1 MGQFD
6 LNLSTRPF
14 KPYRA
19 VNLGLFVLLVILG
32 LISAAQVLSYQQ
44 YSGLAAESRAVE
56 MNVREESD
64 LLAREI
70 QRMEAELVKGDA
82 QAKLAEVELL
92 NTLILK
98 KSFKWTSVFASLERA
113 KGENVRLVSLR
124 PFVDSEGRTGLNMDI
139 RGRSLPDATE
149 FLRTL
154 EASSVF
160 TDVVLAV
167 TEEPRTNVGNVG
179 GEVAFTLSSYYTP
192 PENKPRESKPAGGK
206 PTEGKPAG
214 NKPAETKAR
223 AAK

>member
-19 VNLGLFVLLVILG
+19 VNLGLFLLLMILG
-32 LISAAQVLSYQQ
+32 VISAAQLLSYQQ

-56 MNVREESD
+56 MNIREESD
-64 LLAREI
+64 LLTREI
-70 QRMEAELVKGDA
+70 QRLEGDLVKGDA

-92 NTLILK
+92 NQLILK
-98 KSFKWTSVFASLERA
+98 KSFKWTSVFANLERA

-124 PFVDSEGRTGLNMDI
+124 PFVDEGGRTGLNLDI
-139 RGRSLPDATE
+139 RGRTLADATE

-154 EASSVF
+154 EASHVF
-160 TDVVLAV
+160 TDVVLAA
-167 TEEPRTNVGNVG
+167 TDEKKDNA
-179 GEVAFTLSSYYTP
+179 GEVAFTLSSYY
-192 PENKPRESKPAGGK
+192 NSDESKPGEKKQDEKKKAG
-206 PTEGKPAG
+206 
-214 NKPAETKAR
+214 ETKAR

>member
-19 VNLGLFVLLVILG
+19 VNLGLFVVLMILG
-32 LISAAQVLSYQQ
+32 VISAYQLLSYQQ
-44 YSGLAAESRAVE
+44 FSGLAAESRAVE
-56 MNVREESD
+56 MNIKEESD
-64 LLAREI
+64 LLTREI
-70 QRMEAELVKGDA
+70 QRLEGDLVKGDA

-92 NTLILK
+92 NQLILK
-98 KSFKWTSVFASLERA
+98 KSFKWTSVFANLERA

-124 PFVDSEGRTGLNMDI
+124 PFVDEGGRTGLNLDI
-139 RGRSLPDATE
+139 RGRTLTDATE

-154 EASSVF
+154 EASHVF

-167 TEEPRTNVGNVG
+167 EEKKDSA
-179 GEVAFTLSSYYTP
+179 GEVAFTLSSYY
-192 PENKPRESKPAGGK
+192 NSDESKPAEK
-206 PTEGKPAG
+206 KQDEKKAV
-214 NKPAETKAR
+214 ETKAR

>member
-19 VNLGLFVLLVILG
+19 GNLGLFLLLMILG
-32 LISAAQVLSYQQ
+32 VISAAQLLSYQQ

-56 MNVREESD
+56 MNIREESD
-64 LLAREI
+64 LLTREI
-70 QRMEAELVKGDA
+70 QRLEGDLVKGDA

-92 NTLILK
+92 NQLILK
-98 KSFKWTSVFASLERA
+98 KSFKWTSVFANLERA
-113 KGENVRLVSLR
+113 KGDNVRLVSLR
-124 PFVDSEGRTGLNMDI
+124 PFVDDAGRTGLNLDI
-139 RGRSLPDATE
+139 RGRTLADATQ

-154 EASSVF
+154 EASDEF

-167 TEEPRTNVGNVG
+167 TDEKKDAV
-179 GEVAFTLSSYYTP
+179 GEVAFTLSSYY
-192 PENKPRESKPAGGK
+192 NSDESKPAEK
-206 PTEGKPAG
+206 KENQKKKAV
-214 NKPAETKAR
+214 ETKAR

>member
-19 VNLGLFVLLVILG
+19 VNLGLFVLLMILG
-32 LISAAQVLSYQQ
+32 VISAAQILSYQQ

-56 MNVREESD
+56 MNIKEESD
-64 LLAREI
+64 LLTREI
-70 QRMEAELVKGDA
+70 QRLETELLKGDA

-92 NTLILK
+92 NQLILK
-98 KSFKWTSVFASLERA
+98 KSFKWTSVFANLERA

-124 PFVDSEGRTGLNMDI
+124 PFVDEGGRTGLNLDI
-139 RGRSLPDATE
+139 RGRTLADATA

-154 EASSVF
+154 EASHVF

-167 TEEPRTNVGNVG
+167 EEKKDNA
-179 GEVAFTLSSYYTP
+179 GEVAFTLSSYY
-192 PENKPRESKPAGGK
+192 NSDESKPAEK
-206 PTEGKPAG
+206 KQDEKKAV
-214 NKPAETKAR
+214 ETKAR